1 MIDMNITNAIVMGYR
16 DFASHPIA
24 ERRNICLDQDE
35 IAYAAGA
42 GKSQL
47 VLAGVETIDPAI
59 AGITTGKRSLRRV
72 RRS

>member
-16 DFASHPIA
+16 DFAGPSDCTNDGIV
-24 ERRNICLDQDE
+24 CLDQDE

-47 VLAGVETIDPAI
+47 VLAGVRPLIRQSQVLL
-59 AGITTGKRSLRRV
+59 TGTFFEEGQGH
-72 RRS
+72 